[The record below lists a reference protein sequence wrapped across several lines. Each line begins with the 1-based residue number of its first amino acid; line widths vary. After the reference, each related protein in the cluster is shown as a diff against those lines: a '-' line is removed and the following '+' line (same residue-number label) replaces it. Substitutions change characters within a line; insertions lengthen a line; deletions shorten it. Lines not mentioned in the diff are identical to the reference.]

1 VARYVVLD
9 STPLGLASTRRG
21 HSQGDRCRVW
31 LDALRLSGVRVVVPE
46 VVDYEVR
53 RELLQVNALGGL
65 LRLDA
70 LAVGLVYDP
79 ITTAVMRQ
87 AAAFWADVRRRGL
100 PTAADA
106 SLDGDAILAAQAGL
120 LGGPGDVVEIATSN
134 VGHLGRFP
142 GINAR
147 EWALVI

>member
-1 VARYVVLD
+1 MSGSMRYACRASALSCPRSSTTRCAGSCCG
-9 STPLGLASTRRG
+9 STP
-21 HSQGDRCRVW
+21 W
-31 LDALRLSGVRVVVPE
+31 
-46 VVDYEVR
+46 
-53 RELLQVNALGGL
+53 GGL

-70 LAVGLVYDP
+70 LAFGLVYDP